1 LWVYATCIARG
12 GYAQPVDRVR
22 LSDVAKKAGVH
33 TATASRAL
41 NPAARHEVNAETVRR
56 VEQAARRL
64 GYVPNTLARGLRMSR
79 SFVVALVVPDIT
91 NALFPPIVRG
101 AERVLARAGYTLVLT
116 DTNNDP
122 DTERSQISAMR
133 ARGVDGF
140 IVATARWVDPVVS
153 ELAETGIPTVL
164 VNRRDAAGALPY
176 VGGDDRHGMQLCV
189 DHLAGL
195 GHSAIVHLAG
205 PNNTSTGR
213 ERTAAFR
220 TALRGQG
227 VPSAG
232 SVLECAAYTEEAG
245 ATATHTLLDKGVRF
259 TALVAANDLLAIG
272 ALEAL
277 AGRSLRCPDDVSV
290 TGYNDIS
297 FVSRLTPPLTTV
309 GVPLHLMGELAAG
322 ELLDWIANPDNHQA
336 VQTLLPV
343 GFMLRGT
350 TAAVSQV
357 KSAARRGGGSRDSAA
372 R

>member
-1 LWVYATCIARG
+1 VN
-12 GYAQPVDRVR
+12 RVR

-41 NPAARHEVNAETVRR
+41 NPAARHEVNADTVRR

-64 GYVPNTLARGLRMSR
+64 GYVPNTLARGLRTSR

-153 ELAETGIPTVL
+153 DLAETGIPTVL
-164 VNRRDAAGALPY
+164 VNRRDAAGTLPY
-176 VGGDDRHGMQLCV
+176 VGGDDRRGMQLCV
-189 DHLAGL
+189 EHLADL
-195 GHSAIVHLAG
+195 GHIAIMHLAG

-220 TALRGQG
+220 TAIRGQG
-227 VPSAG
+227 LPSAG
-232 SVLECAAYTEEAG
+232 SVVECSAFTEEAG
-245 ATATHTLLDKGVRF
+245 AAAAHALLEKAVPC

-277 AGRSLRCPDDVSV
+277 AERGLRCPDDISV

-309 GVPLHLMGELAAG
+309 GVPLRLMGELAAG
-322 ELLDWIANPDNHQA
+322 ALLDWIANPNSHTA

-343 GFMLRGT
+343 EFMLRGT
-350 TAAVSQV
+350 TAAADQV
-357 KSAARRGGGSRDSAA
+357 KTPARRVRDNRERAVG
-372 R
+372 

>member
-1 LWVYATCIARG
+1 
-12 GYAQPVDRVR
+12 
-22 LSDVAKKAGVH
+22 
-33 TATASRAL
+33 
-41 NPAARHEVNAETVRR
+41 
-56 VEQAARRL
+56 
-64 GYVPNTLARGLRMSR
+64 
-79 SFVVALVVPDIT
+79 
-91 NALFPPIVRG
+91 
-101 AERVLARAGYTLVLT
+101 
-116 DTNNDP
+116 
-122 DTERSQISAMR
+122 
-133 ARGVDGF
+133 
-140 IVATARWVDPVVS
+140 
-153 ELAETGIPTVL
+153 
-164 VNRRDAAGALPY
+164 
-176 VGGDDRHGMQLCV
+176 
-189 DHLAGL
+189 
-195 GHSAIVHLAG
+195 VHLAG